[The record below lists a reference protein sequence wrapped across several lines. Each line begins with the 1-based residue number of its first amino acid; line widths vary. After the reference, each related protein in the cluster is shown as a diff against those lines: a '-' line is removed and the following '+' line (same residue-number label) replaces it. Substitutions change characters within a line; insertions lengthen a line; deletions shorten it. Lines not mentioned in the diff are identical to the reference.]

1 MPGSNI
7 AMDYSKLPSL
17 LDWEFASHTLA
28 EIRCGIELLTV
39 VIRRA
44 ELNEWLHHKVRPMFE

>member
-1 MPGSNI
+1 
-7 AMDYSKLPSL
+7 MDYSKLPSL